1 MRIEKKVSASAMLH
15 PDPVLIE
22 RLLREDVPSIDL
34 TTTVLGL
41 PPVAARMEFRV
52 RRSAVVAGLPL
63 VTGLLTRCGATV
75 TASAAT
81 GARVD
86 AGAVVVS
93 AEGTPAQLHLA
104 WKVCA
109 GVLETACGIATRA
122 AEVVTAARTVAPTI
136 EVLAT
141 RKIVP
146 GTKELAVEAVLAGGA
161 LPHRLGLSETVLV
174 FEQHTVFLGGIDG
187 LIAAVPHL
195 TARSS
200 GKPVVVE
207 VCDRDDAVALAR
219 AGVGGLQFDKLDPPA
234 LAEAVAAVRQV
245 APGLRLLAAGGI
257 TAANAADYAATG
269 VDGLVTSWMYGGP
282 GVDIGV
288 RIAPWTPDQGGLP
301 G

>member
-1 MRIEKKVSASAMLH
+1 MLT
-15 PDPVLIE
+15 PDPGTIE
-22 RLLREDVPSIDL
+22 RLLREDVASIDL

-41 PPVAARMEFRV
+41 PPVPSRMTFRV
-52 RRSAVVAGLPL
+52 RRAAVVAGLPL
-63 VTGLLTRCGATV
+63 AVGLLHRCGASATPV
-75 TASAAT
+75 AAT
-81 GARVD
+81 GARVE
-86 AGAVVVS
+86 AGTVVLS
-93 AEGTPAQLHLA
+93 ADGTPAQLHLA

-109 GVLETACGIATRA
+109 SVLEAACGIATRT
-122 AEVVTAARTVAPTI
+122 AEVLDAARTVAPTI

-141 RKIVP
+141 RKVVP

-174 FEQHTVFLGGIDG
+174 FEQHTVFLGGIGG
-187 LIAAVPHL
+187 LIARLPQL
-195 TARSS
+195 TARSG

-207 VCDRDDAVALAR
+207 VSGEGEAVALAR

-234 LAEAVAAVRQV
+234 LAAAVAEVRRV
-245 APGLRLLAAGGI
+245 APHVRLLATGGI

-288 RIAPWTPDQGGLP
+288 QLAPVTPGQGGLP

>member
-1 MRIEKKVSASAMLH
+1 MLA
-15 PDPVLIE
+15 PDPATIE
-22 RLLREDVPSIDL
+22 RILREDVPSIDL

-41 PPVAARMEFRV
+41 PSVPAQMTFRV
-52 RRSAVVAGLPL
+52 RSPSVVAGLPL
-63 VTGLLTRCGATV
+63 ATGLLARCGATV
-75 TASAAT
+75 TATAAT
-81 GARVD
+81 GTRLD
-86 AGAVVVS
+86 ADAVVLR

-109 GVLETACGIATRA
+109 GVLEAACGIATRT
-122 AEVVTAARTVAPTI
+122 AELLAAARTVAPMV

-141 RKIVP
+141 RKLVP

-187 LIAAVPHL
+187 LIARLPQL
-195 TARSS
+195 TTRAGS
-200 GKPVVVE
+200 KPVVVE
-207 VCDRDDAVALAR
+207 VSGEGEAVALAR

-234 LAEAVAAVRQV
+234 LAAAVAAVRQV
-245 APGLRLLAAGGI
+245 APHVRLLAAGGI

-288 RIAPWTPDQGGLP
+288 RITPSASDQGGLP